1 MKMNFKKLVLASLLA
16 AGFCFQLS
24 ADDAKVISLVGQANF
39 DKMQADSKN
48 HIMYTSED
56 MNSKLT
62 LLPKSTYSSKI
73 TGGRIPRKE
82 KNFSYLC
89 ENLYYLKKD
98 FLLKQSGSSAKDI
111 TIDDVAKVC
120 RSVSKMQGMMYH
132 SSTKK
137 KDMVLYKKCYMVS
150 GLGSKDPIP
159 DQNTGNAN
167 GQVSYCL
174 QDDNSFG
181 ENTYK
186 LSYFQ
191 EGDTLLM
198 EFLIL
203 DKMGFLGVYPIK
215 PEKMKIN
222 VLVTDCGDSLLLY
235 LCTDLDAE
243 NPILV
248 KKQIPESMGER
259 MDAIYKWFIKQF

>member
-1 MKMNFKKLVLASLLA
+1 MLQGVYIAYRKDNTPYYRSSIHYNGKHVSLGSFDTEEKAHEAYEEASR
-16 AGFCFQLS
+16 
-24 ADDAKVISLVGQANF
+24 I
-39 DKMQADSKN
+39 
-48 HIMYTSED
+48 Y
-56 MNSKLT
+56 
-62 LLPKSTYSSKI
+62 KS
-73 TGGRIPRKE
+73 
-82 KNFSYLC
+82 
-89 ENLYYLKKD
+89 
-98 FLLKQSGSSAKDI
+98 KDI

>member
-1 MKMNFKKLVLASLLA
+1 MKLNLKKAFSAFSLVLGFGLCFPAF
-16 AGFCFQLS
+16 AG
-24 ADDAKVISLVGQANF
+24 DAKAMFGEVYFN
-39 DKMQADSKN
+39 KMLADPKN
-48 HIMYTSED
+48 HIMYASELKD
-56 MNSKLT
+56 SKML
-62 LLPKSTYSSKI
+62 LLPESTYSAKI
-73 TGGRIPRKE
+73 RSGRVPRGE

-98 FLLKQSGSSAKDI
+98 FLLQQSGSSAKDI
-111 TIDDVAKVC
+111 TIDDVARVC

-150 GLGSKDPIP
+150 GLGSKEAIP
-159 DQNTGNAN
+159 DKNTGNAN

-174 QDDNSFG
+174 QDDASFG

-222 VLVTDCGDSLLLY
+222 VLVTDCGDALLLY
-235 LCTDLDAE
+235 LSTDLDAE
-243 NPILV
+243 NPGLV

>member
-1 MKMNFKKLVLASLLA
+1 MKLNKKLVSVFLITFA
-16 AGFCFQLS
+16 LS
-24 ADDAKVISLVGQANF
+24 NVFFAEDRAKDLVGQANF
-39 DKMQADSKN
+39 TKLLADSKN
-48 HIMYTSED
+48 HIMYTSEAVD
-56 MNSKLT
+56 SRMT
-62 LLPKSTYSSKI
+62 LLPETVYSDKI
-73 TGGRIPRKE
+73 RNSRIPRKD
-82 KNFSYLC
+82 KSFSYLC

-98 FLLKQSGSSAKDI
+98 FLLQQSASSAKDI

>member
-1 MKMNFKKLVLASLLA
+1 MKLNFKKLAVLSFLITGL
-16 AGFCFQLS
+16 GIQLS
-24 ADDAKVISLVGQANF
+24 AQDKAKALVGEANF
-39 DKMQADSKN
+39 AKLLANPQN
-48 HIMYTSED
+48 HIMSTSED
-56 MNSKLT
+56 MNSKMI
-62 LLPKSTYSSKI
+62 LLPETPYSS
-73 TGGRIPRKE
+73 RILNNRVPRKE

-111 TIDDVAKVC
+111 TIDDVARVC

-150 GLGSKDPIP
+150 GLGSKEPIP
-159 DQNTGNAN
+159 DQNTGNAD

-191 EGDTLLM
+191 QGDTLLM
-198 EFLIL
+198 EFTIL

-222 VLVTDCGDSLLLY
+222 VLVTDCGDSLVLY

-243 NPILV
+243 NPMLV
-248 KKQIPESMGER
+248 RKQIPESMGER

>member
-1 MKMNFKKLVLASLLA
+1 MNFKKIALFSMLMIAGAGCVLLTA
-16 AGFCFQLS
+16 Q
-24 ADDAKVISLVGQANF
+24 DKAKALVGEANF
-39 DKMQADSKN
+39 SKLLADSKN
-48 HIMYTSED
+48 HIMNTSED
-56 MNSKLT
+56 INSKMI
-62 LLPKSTYSSKI
+62 LLPETAYSSKI
-73 TGGRIPRKE
+73 VNNRIQRKD

-98 FLLKQSGSSAKDI
+98 FLLTQSGSSAKDI
-111 TIDDVAKVC
+111 TIDDVARVC

-132 SSTKK
+132 STSKK

-159 DQNTGNAN
+159 DQNTGNAD
-167 GQVSYCL
+167 GQISYCF

-191 EGDTLLM
+191 KDDTLLM
-198 EFLIL
+198 EFTIL

-222 VLVTDCGDSLLLY
+222 VLVTDCGDSLVLY

-243 NPILV
+243 NPMLV

-259 MDAIYKWFIKQF
+259 MEAIYKWFIKQF